1 MRDRSGRRDQGQLAL
16 RMTTEC
22 PKCDA
27 YTLCGGASTVP
38 CECVYARSDP
48 SHKQCGTCALW
59 CRERHLPGQRSYA
72 EEYQFLTSLQGT
84 GILSKTHWGSF
95 LRSFQSKVEEIPI
108 DQRLIAPWVAIE
120 LRKLLTSTTKS
131 AARLSGVAL
140 TQSLRAKMRVSD
152 ETSLIV
158 LLHGN
163 DNLLERFWEMDRQPF
178 YQQLLKHNINAI
190 MGTTFSLY
198 NEGRL
203 RPASHNVMQLRRHSH
218 VLHELSSYGLTYIPN
233 LYLRAVKDEVELAAW
248 LRDRTD
254 IRQVARD
261 LSMNKT
267 WRAKE
272 VELDLLAR
280 ALDRTAR
287 NFNVLVTGVSIGTY
301 REVVSHLHKNGHTCT
316 VVTPDPIMK
325 AHHGRNLAS
334 RGWKSDYPVPAE
346 S

>member
-1 MRDRSGRRDQGQLAL
+1 MPRNTSFDVFAGHGDSFQDAL
-16 RMTTEC
+16 
-22 PKCDA
+22 
-27 YTLCGGASTVP
+27 
-38 CECVYARSDP
+38 
-48 SHKQCGTCALW
+48 
-59 CRERHLPGQRSYA
+59 
-72 EEYQFLTSLQGT
+72 
-84 GILSKTHWGSF
+84 GILPAF
-95 LRSFQSKVEEIPI
+95 VPSKVEEIPI

-334 RGWKSDYPVPAE
+334 RLEVGLPCTSGILNAWIERSERSTSSWVLDAPRPIPGWQWQVLRQRSLVVVSILASAPQDLPPAQMQTPC
-346 S
+346 SP